1 MQEAKDYVQILV
13 DSLNKKI
20 LILEEILHQNI
31 LQAEAA
37 GKETFDMEA
46 FEDTVDKKDELINNL
61 TALDNG
67 FEAVYNRVRDE
78 LMKNRS
84 SYADQIRTMQQM
96 VQQIADK
103 SVEVQASE
111 ARNKNL
117 VETALR
123 NARKQFGQGMTSVKA
138 ASDYYKNMS
147 RVNYIDPQLMD
158 TKK

>member
-13 DSLNKKI
+13 DSLNKKV
-20 LILEEILHQNI
+20 LILEEILRQNI

-61 TALDNG
+61 MALDNG

-78 LMKNRS
+78 LMMHRE
-84 SYADQIRTMQQM
+84 SYTDQIRTMQQM
-96 VQQIADK
+96 VQRIADK
-103 SVEVQASE
+103 SMEVQASE

-117 VETALR
+117 VEKALR
-123 NARKQFGQGMTSVKA
+123 NARKQFGQGMTSVRA

>member
-13 DSLNKKI
+13 DSLNKKV
-20 LILEEILHQNI
+20 LILEEILRQNI

-96 VQQIADK
+96 VQRIADK

-123 NARKQFGQGMTSVKA
+123 NARKQFGQGMTSVRA

>member
-84 SYADQIRTMQQM
+84 SYADQIRSMQQI
-96 VQQIADK
+96 VRQIADK

-123 NARKQFGQGMTSVKA
+123 NARKQFGQGMTSVRA

>member
-13 DSLNKKI
+13 DSLNKKV
-20 LILEEILHQNI
+20 LILEEILRQNI

-37 GKETFDMEA
+37 GKDPFDMEA

-84 SYADQIRTMQQM
+84 SYADQIRSMQQI

-123 NARKQFGQGMTSVKA
+123 NARKQFGQGMTSVRA

>member
-13 DSLNKKI
+13 DSLNKKV
-20 LILEEILHQNI
+20 LILEEILRQNI

-37 GKETFDMEA
+37 SKETFDMEA

-78 LMKNRS
+78 LMKNKS
-84 SYADQIRTMQQM
+84 SYADQIRSMQQI
-96 VQQIADK
+96 VRQIADK

-123 NARKQFGQGMTSVKA
+123 NARKQFGQGMTSVRA